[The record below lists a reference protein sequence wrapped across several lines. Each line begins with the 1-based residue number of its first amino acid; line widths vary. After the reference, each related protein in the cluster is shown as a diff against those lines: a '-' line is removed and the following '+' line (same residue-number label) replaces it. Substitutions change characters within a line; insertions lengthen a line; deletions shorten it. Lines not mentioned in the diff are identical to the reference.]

1 MADMCKPRWKIAL
14 FIFIYLFLFTKGK
27 AKSRLSFQNGFS
39 SLSSVVILDAARE
52 QFAGENIVCA
62 AATDSRGA
70 RGKALTKARIQNF
83 PNSTA
88 TYSLRLL
95 LLSGNVELNP
105 GDNASR
111 TEQTNTKT
119 KQTSRSNVTIAHLNI
134 RSLKNRDHY
143 IFGQDLAIKHKL
155 DIFTISETWLHNS
168 VSDLK
173 VQSPGYSLFRLDRS
187 GRKGGGV
194 CAFVNSNFKCFQLK
208 ELSYITEFGFHQLWL
223 KVQVGNFRS
232 FLLCTAYRPPNTPP
246 SCFESEFSDALT
258 SAMSRNIPLFIVGD
272 LNCNLLNINDTG
284 SKTLL
289 NLCNTSRQTRHL

>member
-1 MADMCKPRWKIAL
+1 MPRENSLQEKI
-14 FIFIYLFLFTKGK
+14 
-27 AKSRLSFQNGFS
+27 
-39 SLSSVVILDAARE
+39 SSVRRQPTQITPTLRK
-52 QFAGENIVCA
+52 
-62 AATDSRGA
+62 A
-70 RGKALTKARIQNF
+70 RGKAFTKANIQYY
-83 PNSTA
+83 PNSNA

-95 LLSGNVELNP
+95 LLSSDVELNP
-105 GDNASR
+105 GDNSSR

-143 IFGQDLAIKHKL
+143 ILGQDLAIKHKL

-187 GRKGGGV
+187 GRKGGGL
-194 CAFVNSNFKCFQLK
+194 CTFVNSNFKCFQLK

-232 FLLCTAYRPPNTPP
+232 FLICTAYRPPNTPL
-246 SCFESEFSDALT
+246 SCFASEFSDALT
-258 SAMSRNIPLFIVGD
+258 SAMSLNIPLFIAGD